1 MMAEGAPRASG
12 WAAVLGGAAVTG
24 FIGGPALAHFYIVPA
39 MAGFVLFDLGGLL
52 GVVALIAGVIFAVRG
67 SGLGLGLVL
76 GVLITAAFLAVALPA
91 HKFPPINDIT
101 TDTTNPPQ
109 FVKAATLN
117 ANAGRNL
124 GYPGAAF
131 ADQQRAGYP
140 DLGPLQMSLL
150 PDEAFRRVAA
160 VARQMPAWE
169 ITRVDPTARAL
180 EGVATSRLFRFQD
193 DFVVEVRPH
202 GNGSVIQMRSKS
214 RDGKGDIGANAARIK
229 AFFAR
234 LRSD

>member
-1 MMAEGAPRASG
+1 MAQGASSALW
-12 WAAVLGGAAVTG
+12 WAAV
-24 FIGGPALAHFYIVPA
+24 IGGTAVLGLVGGPLLAHLYIVPA

-52 GVVALIAGVIFAVRG
+52 GVVALIAGVIAAVRG
-67 SGLGLGLVL
+67 AGLGVGLAL
-76 GVLITAAFLAVALPA
+76 GVLVTATFLAVALPA
-91 HKFPPINDIT
+91 GKFPPINDIT

-109 FVKAATLN
+109 FVKAATLG
-117 ANAGRNL
+117 ANVGRNL

-131 ADQQRAGYP
+131 AEQQRAGYP
-140 DLGPLQMSLL
+140 DLGPLTMKMP
-150 PDEAFRRVAA
+150 PDEAFRRAAA

-169 ITRVDPTARAL
+169 ITRVDPAARAL

-193 DFVVEVRPH
+193 DFVVEVRPQ
-202 GNGSVIQMRSKS
+202 GDGSVVEMRSKS

-234 LRSD
+234 LASD